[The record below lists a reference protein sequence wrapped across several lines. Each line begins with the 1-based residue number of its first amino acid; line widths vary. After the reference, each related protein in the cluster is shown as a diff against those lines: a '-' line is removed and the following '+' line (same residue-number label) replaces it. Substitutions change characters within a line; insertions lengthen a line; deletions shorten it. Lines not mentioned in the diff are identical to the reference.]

1 MASGHPT
8 PEFTT
13 PNSEQ
18 YTKTVWAT
26 GDIVTSEKLNNIE
39 NALSGLL
46 PLFLHVNPETAALDH
61 TWNEIHE
68 ALASRMVVLCIDQ
81 TDEGSFRGQIRITSL
96 QSEGTPPYIIA
107 FADDNNYGFQC
118 SDPDDY
124 PVYFEQV

>member
-1 MASGHPT
+1 MAAGQIV
-8 PEFTT
+8 PEPTT

-46 PLFLHVNPETAALDH
+46 PLFLHVNPETGALDH
-61 TWNEIHE
+61 TWNEINE
-68 ALASRMVVLCIDQ
+68 ALASRVVVLCIDGGSTRSQ
-81 TDEGSFRGQIRITSL
+81 IGIVSAQPDENTYITN
-96 QSEGTPPYIIA
+96 T
-107 FADDNNYGFQC
+107 ADERFLFQC

-124 PVYFEQV
+124 PVYFEDR

>member
-1 MASGHPT
+1 MAAGEPI
-8 PEFTT
+8 ELDFTT

-46 PLFLHVNPETAALDH
+46 PLFLHVNSETGALDH

-68 ALASRMVVLCIDQ
+68 ALASRVVVLCID
-81 TDEGSFRGQIRITSL
+81 GSPFRTQIIGIKSAHG
-96 QSEGTPPYIIA
+96 EGTPYIISTT
-107 FADDNNYGFQC
+107 DQQYGFQC
-118 SDPDDY
+118 ADQDDY
-124 PVYFEQV
+124 PVFIQQQ